1 MTTPRVLAR
10 QIFDA
15 GVAAADPTAAV
26 QRHIGQ
32 INTKPALIIA
42 VGKAA
47 INMARPAIA
56 VFPTAD
62 CIVVTNDENAQ
73 DIDGQT
79 VWAASHP
86 VPDARGVDAAQAVIR
101 AVQAATGPILM
112 LVSGGGSALLP
123 APAAGISLEDKI
135 LVNTTLLSSG
145 LNINQMNMIRQQL
158 SRLKGGGLLRLT
170 GQPVTALIL
179 SDVIGDDLSAIASGL
194 TAPPIGTPNTA
205 RDTLQSIGVWGD
217 LPPAVTAHLDR
228 AVDVQHTPSANNILI
243 GSNGQSVRA
252 MQAVCRGAVMLPT
265 PIEGDVADAARLI
278 CDQAANGVTLWG
290 GETTVQISG
299 TGKGGRN
306 QDLALRIACEAKQRG
321 WGQFTCLAGGSDG
334 RDGPVDAAGGLVDD
348 GTLARVAAAGGD
360 IQGLL
365 ANNDSYH
372 ALQLASD
379 LLMTGPT
386 GTNVADLG
394 VLIR

>member
-26 QRHIGQ
+26 QRHIRQ

-47 INMARPAIA
+47 INMARPSIA

-135 LVNTTLLSSG
+135 VVNTTLLSQAS
-145 LNINQMNMIRQQL
+145 ISIR
-158 SRLKGGGLLRLT
+158 
-170 GQPVTALIL
+170 
-179 SDVIGDDLSAIASGL
+179 
-194 TAPPIGTPNTA
+194 
-205 RDTLQSIGVWGD
+205 
-217 LPPAVTAHLDR
+217 
-228 AVDVQHTPSANNILI
+228 
-243 GSNGQSVRA
+243 
-252 MQAVCRGAVMLPT
+252 
-265 PIEGDVADAARLI
+265 
-278 CDQAANGVTLWG
+278 
-290 GETTVQISG
+290 
-299 TGKGGRN
+299 
-306 QDLALRIACEAKQRG
+306 
-321 WGQFTCLAGGSDG
+321 
-334 RDGPVDAAGGLVDD
+334 
-348 GTLARVAAAGGD
+348 
-360 IQGLL
+360 
-365 ANNDSYH
+365 
-372 ALQLASD
+372 
-379 LLMTGPT
+379 
-386 GTNVADLG
+386 
-394 VLIR
+394 